1 MIQTFL
7 LGLVFSIAACAQET
21 SSIQKALF
29 NRVDE
34 AQKAVGIAVAIL
46 DKDGQTFMSRGRLSA
61 NSDQALSPDTV
72 FEIGSITKAFTAVLL
87 ADMIERGEVK
97 AEDPVAKYLPEN
109 LKVPAR
115 GDKQITLL
123 DLTMH
128 VSGLPRLP
136 SNLKPADPEN
146 PYADYDAPKLYEF
159 LSSHTLRRDI
169 GERYEYSNLGA
180 GLLGH
185 ALARR
190 AGMSYE
196 QLLKQRILDPLGMK
210 STSITLSEDQKRRLA
225 IGHDPGL
232 EPAKNWDIDALAAAG
247 ALRSTASDMMRFAA
261 MCLELKPGPLQ
272 AAMRRSL
279 LTRRST
285 GMPDTDIAMGWHI
298 QKKFDSEIVWH
309 NGGTGGY
316 RSFFGFHPVK
326 KKAVAVLVNTA
337 FAGDDLGFH
346 ALENRHPLLTHQ
358 LLKQVPVEPDTLETY
373 VGEYEL
379 APAFRITV
387 TRQGGRL
394 FIQATGQPKFEVFG
408 ESQAK
413 FFLKVVEAQI
423 SFIKDDAGKVTS
435 LILHQGGRDQK
446 AAKVK

>member
-1 MIQTFL
+1 MVHTL
-7 LGLVFSIAACAQET
+7 LAVLVFSIAGSAQDLAPV
-21 SSIQKALF
+21 QKALF

-34 AQKAVGIAVAIL
+34 SKKAVGIAVATL
-46 DKDGQTFMSRGRLSA
+46 DREGQKFISRGKLSA
-61 NSDQALSPDTV
+61 SSDQALSPDTV
-72 FEIGSITKAFTAVLL
+72 FEIGSITKAFTALLL
-87 ADMIERGEVK
+87 ADMIERSEVK
-97 AEDPVAKYLPEN
+97 AEDPVAKYLPDTV
-109 LKVPAR
+109 KVPSR
-115 GDKQITLL
+115 GGKQITLL
-123 DLTMH
+123 DLAMH

-136 SNLKPADPEN
+136 NLKPADPEN

-159 LSSHTLRRDI
+159 LSSHILRRDI

-210 STSITLSEDQKRRLA
+210 STSITLSADQKKRLA
-225 IGHDPGL
+225 VGHDPGL
-232 EPAKNWDIDALAAAG
+232 QPVKNWDLDVLAG
-247 ALRSTASDMMRFAA
+247 AGAIRSTANDMMRFAA

-279 LTRRST
+279 AEKRPT
-285 GMPDTDIAMGWHI
+285 GMPSMDIAMGWHI
-298 QKKFDSEIVWH
+298 QKKFDSEIIWH

-316 RSFFGFHPVK
+316 RSFFGFHPAK
-326 KKAVAVLVNTA
+326 KQAVVVLVNTS
-337 FAGDDLGFH
+337 FGGDDLGFH
-346 ALENRHPLLTHQ
+346 VLENRHALATYQQRKEVL
-358 LLKQVPVEPDTLETY
+358 VEQEILETY
-373 VGEYEL
+373 AGEYEL
-379 APAFRITV
+379 APTFRITV
-387 TRQGGRL
+387 TREGSRL

-408 ESQAK
+408 ESQTK

-423 SFIKDDAGKVTS
+423 SFVKDDAGKVTS

-446 AAKVK
+446 APKVK